1 MRKISVSAQKI
12 SGTSEGPL
20 SLNYLEVNP
29 ELDSI
34 RTQRGRARSALFSR
48 VVLKTAKKN
57 SEHNKL
63 SQTVPGSKT
72 LTNVMYIIVS
82 FKRKQGILN
91 DLVRTVQG
99 LH

>member
-1 MRKISVSAQKI
+1 MTFNFNVNDMCIGI
-12 SGTSEGPL
+12 
-20 SLNYLEVNP
+20 LEVNR
-29 ELDSI
+29 ERDSI
-34 RTQRGRARSALFSR
+34 RAQRGRARSALFGR

-72 LTNVMYIIVS
+72 LTNVMYIIVR
-82 FKRKQGILN
+82 RKQGILN

>member
-1 MRKISVSAQKI
+1 MWVLTIGLLV
-12 SGTSEGPL
+12 
-20 SLNYLEVNP
+20 VNP
-29 ELDSI
+29 EVDSN
-34 RTQRGRARSALFSR
+34 RAQRGRAQSALFGR

-72 LTNVMYIIVS
+72 LTNLMYIIVS